1 MFNIGLME
9 LIVLMLIAFIVI
21 GPRDLPKVA
30 RFLGRTYRYV
40 KGLTREIVA
49 TLDLDEEIKSLKET
63 TDSVKETKKK
73 VEGVMD
79 PKSIFASMEDELNKV
94 QKEVKSALKDSENV
108 FSSVEEELHKESLSV
123 KDNVNDDI

>member
-49 TLDLDEEIKSLKET
+49 TLDLDEEIESLKET

-73 VEGVMD
+73 VEAVMD
-79 PKSIFASMEDELNKV
+79 PKSIFTSMEDELNKV
-94 QKEVKSALKDSENV
+94 QEEVKSALKDSEDL
-108 FSSVEEELHKESLSV
+108 FSSVQEELHEESLSA
-123 KDNVNDDI
+123 KDSVNGNT

>member
-9 LIVLMLIAFIVI
+9 LIVLMLIAFVVI

-63 TDSVKETKKK
+63 TDSVKEAKKK
-73 VEGVMD
+73 IEGAMD
-79 PKSIFASMEDELNKV
+79 PKSIFTSMEDELNKV
-94 QKEVKSALKDSENV
+94 QKEVKSALKDSEDL
-108 FSSVEEELHKESLSV
+108 FSSVEEELHEESLSA
-123 KDNVNDDI
+123 KDSVNGNT